1 LENSKEKRFSVVMGR
16 KRKEGKLKVISFR
29 IEPELYL
36 QLKRMKKYS
45 LLIRNAVKKAIEN
58 YE

>member
-1 LENSKEKRFSVVMGR
+1 LENSKEKRFSVDMGR
-16 KRKEGKLKVISFR
+16 KRKERKLKVVSFR

-45 LLIRNAVKKAIEN
+45 SLIRNAVKKAIEN

>member
-1 LENSKEKRFSVVMGR
+1 MGR
-16 KRKEGKLKVISFR
+16 KRKKRKLKVVSFR
-29 IEPELYL
+29 IEPELYS

-45 LLIRNAVKKAIEN
+45 SLIRNAVKKAIEN